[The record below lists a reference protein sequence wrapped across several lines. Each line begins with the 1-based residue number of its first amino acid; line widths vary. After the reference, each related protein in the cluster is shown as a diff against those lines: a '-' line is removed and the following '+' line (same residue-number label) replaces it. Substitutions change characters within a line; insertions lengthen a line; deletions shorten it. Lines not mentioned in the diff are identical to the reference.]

1 MSTDEPFAVFYVT
14 LGDINLVYLSVSP
27 SM

>member
-1 MSTDEPFAVFYVT
+1 MSTDEPFVVFDVT

-27 SM
+27 SI